1 MKTSTWFQNRW
12 DSFRSNF
19 WFLPTT
25 MSLGAILLCLILL
38 QVDLRVGFILPET
51 GAGSLNSMRSVLAV
65 LISALV
71 TALSIVFSSTVVV
84 LTLAASQLGPRL
96 LRTYVRDRSNQTLIG
111 VFSST
116 VFYNLTALF
125 VLGRLQESEGIP
137 NFTVL
142 VGFLM
147 TCAALF
153 VLIYFIHHVA
163 RNIQAPNV
171 ILNVSQ
177 ELMALIRNTYPEL
190 EDHKEEHEE
199 GSQGEPLLPEKKTSV
214 AAKGSGYIQAVDVQT
229 LLSLASEHD
238 MVIRTLHR
246 PGHFIIQK
254 EHLAEIYGRDLPG
267 EEIDSQIEESFILG
281 EKRTAT
287 QDVEFVM
294 IEIVEIAVRALSPG
308 INDPFTA
315 RTCVDRLAEALCLL
329 ADRKQPEIYHYDED
343 GDLRLILDQPTFG
356 SFCDASLHQIR
367 QHASSDVYVLI
378 HMMESLHR
386 VMAHVRNIEQKKAL
400 WRHAE
405 MIHNAGQKI
414 TEARDR
420 EDLERR
426 FKQLSFG
433 TEGSEEETS
442 PLEAP

>member
-1 MKTSTWFQNRW
+1 MKTSTWFQNKW

-19 WFLPTT
+19 WFLPTI
-25 MSLGAILLCLILL
+25 MSLAAILACLILL
-38 QVDLRVGFILPET
+38 QLDQRVGFLLPET

-65 LISALV
+65 LIGALV

-147 TCAALF
+147 TCGALF

-177 ELMALIRNTYPEL
+177 ELLSLIRNTYPEI
-190 EDHKEEHEE
+190 EEKQEE
-199 GSQGEPLLPEKKTSV
+199 LSEETALPQNGTRIS
-214 AAKGSGYIQAVDVQT
+214 AIRSGYIQAVDIQT
-229 LLSLASEHD
+229 LMNLASEHKL
-238 MVIRTLHR
+238 VIRTLHR

-254 EHLAEIYGRDLPG
+254 EALVEIYGRDIPMK
-267 EEIDSQIEESFILG
+267 EISPLIQECFILG

-329 ADRKQPEIYHYDED
+329 AERKQPQVYYYSEE
-343 GDLRLILDQPTFG
+343 GNLLLILDQPTFG
-356 SFCDASLHQIR
+356 TFCDVSFHQIR

-378 HMMESLHR
+378 HMMESLYLI
-386 VMAHVRNIEQKKAL
+386 MSHVRNIDQKKAI

-405 MIHNAGQKI
+405 MIHNAGQKLV
-414 TEARDR
+414 EESDR
-420 EDLERR
+420 KDLERR
-426 FKQLSFG
+426 FALLSFR
-433 TEGSEEETS
+433 TEDKNTDPMDEPEGK
-442 PLEAP
+442 